1 MGLFGVGLKTSI
13 RLMMEGV
20 LSWWNMQTRSLSS
33 MFGKECSMVRL
44 RFADLYL
51 LEGLYKN
58 FTIGVMIP
66 VNKTEVIIMM
76 L

>member
-1 MGLFGVGLKTSI
+1 MGLLGVGLETSM

-20 LSWWNMQTRSLSS
+20 LSWWNMQARSLSS
-33 MFGKECSMVRL
+33 VSSEECSMVRL
-44 RFADLYL
+44 RLVDLYL
-51 LEGLYKN
+51 LEGLYRN

-66 VNKTEVIIMM
+66 VNKTDDIIMM